1 MPKKEPLPPQQATL
15 KEELDKEGNLI
26 DYFLICGVKPSI
38 CLDNSLYEPFT
49 QESITPMDD
58 PSTPRQQTKP
68 PTEPIIVDPKNYPKL
83 TPEILTKCPSF
94 DKQCINIDDGILNYC
109 FPDGFG
115 IVHSKT
121 PISSKH
127 ITFILDNNFYSY
139 DYPQKYVSC
148 LIIYESLAKYKQL
161 QDLSQ
166 QTEFNL
172 NTSTASTMV
181 SDTQSVT
188 SNYTINSFTSTASCV
203 NKIAGISIKNPNSP
217 YYSYLNYYIPKCIC
231 LVSIYPFIEFH
242 RKILAYL
249 KTFSTRS
256 NNIPI
261 EKIILSLL
269 IEVPKPPR
277 GLYKIQYKL
286 LNEQIDLS
294 QNELNK
300 IAKVNHN
307 MKKVFLKFNDCKEIL
322 EIYKHVLFESKII
335 FFSQSSNTLCETI
348 LTFLSLI
355 FPLKYPFQVAT
366 NVPKENYNLIESISP
381 YIFGLNIPYT
391 STFFKDNEIDLSTV
405 TILCVDIDN
414 GHTYLHQFEDDEEIP
429 KFPQKLYSFFKSEL
443 TEYLKVYPLKTNQK
457 FDDEFNM
464 FISNIFL
471 DLIIGILSNYESYL
485 NKDYY
490 TSKENIQNTNI
501 NTMFKVNEFLKNCSS
516 SERSFYDKL
525 INESQMFVEF
535 IYKRMI
541 PKNINEK
548 IEVLFVNEKIAELE
562 NKRSFFSK
570 NEKYL
575 LLTSQDYNVKSNY
588 VIFTPK
594 ELSQNEYSY
603 YTSENDDIACPLN
616 QIKTYAQLIQLN
628 KNKIQF
634 SYLIFPVLNMELYFN
649 ETNIKNYI
657 LPPLNSWEIDQISSD
672 IVSRSDLEGVG
683 LRSIEMEN
691 YIYLTWLEL
700 WAFSFWYVD
709 KKERNYQFETMMSVL
724 NKVTH
729 HEIEIFDFLFSA
741 LSAQNEEKMIQE
753 LYQKLIK
760 TKLNPSTHIHSII
773 NQIYDNKDVKT
784 IMKNSTMR
792 NRSNLMPNE
801 NKLKHE
807 IPKYKRTYRCA
818 YERNVLTEKI
828 KFCISDTCFD
838 CSETLNLIDI
848 SNDFLHMKK
857 DIMWACCP
865 NCKTFNLPKLKVKF
879 GNECNSSKPNSWMM
893 TSHTGTYDE
902 VVLHSPFEL
911 KNNVKEGVHRNY
923 GMNLDVK
930 LFKMKF
936 NALFWNAVWY
946 FNLQKLDFSFI
957 LPYKKD
963 IFPERTELNKIG
975 NDFERKHSSKV
986 LNNNMLSNN
995 LNAMFGKIE
1004 EKTINEDD
1012 RNKLKEKIEKSL
1024 QKKNNEKKKNNNM
1037 LLQMETVLNIGFTN
1051 DNENKEIELN
1061 VKELEKSIVQEEDNE
1076 EKLLN
1081 LEEDEELQIKTI
1093 ETIKYTDSEEV
1104 NINEENN
1111 INIQQK
1117 DSNDIL
1123 IENKEECILN
1133 TNNIIEITQETK
1145 TEIIEEENDIKEIN
1159 VNEENKE
1166 TQNEIQQN
1174 ETQEI
1179 IVKDTIT
1186 KSKSVII
1193 NYYTMKSNESK
1204 NYTITKEYKSE
1215 VIQGTHNFIEEE
1227 IITEKETQIEEVTTY
1242 IEETTEIQQEEQIIE
1257 TSQEDIDKQ
1266 NEMNSNLNNKQ
1277 NNIENN

>member
-1 MPKKEPLPPQQATL
+1 MPKKQPLPPQQASL
-15 KEELDKEGNLI
+15 KEDLDKEGNLI

-38 CLDNSLYEPFT
+38 CLDNSLFEPFT
-49 QESITPMDD
+49 QESITPMEEL
-58 PSTPRQQTKP
+58 STTKQP
-68 PTEPIIVDPKNYPKL
+68 KTPNEPNIVNPKNYPKL

-94 DKQCINIDDGILNYC
+94 DKQCISVDDGILNYC

-115 IVHSKT
+115 IVHSKKEIPPK
-121 PISSKH
+121 PIS
-127 ITFILDNNFYSY
+127 FILDNNFYSY
-139 DYPQKYVSC
+139 EYPQKYVSC

-161 QDLSQ
+161 QDFSQ

-172 NTSTASTMV
+172 NTSVASTMA

-188 SNYTINSFTSTASCV
+188 SSYTINSFSSTASCA
-203 NKIAGISIKNPNSP
+203 NKIARIYVKNQNSP

-231 LVSIYPFIEFH
+231 LVSVYPFMEFH
-242 RKILAYL
+242 GKILKCL

-256 NNIPI
+256 NHIPI

-307 MKKVFLKFNDCKEIL
+307 MKRVFTNFESKEII

-335 FFSQSSNTLCETI
+335 FFSKDSNALCEII

-366 NVPKENYNLIESISP
+366 NVPKNNYNLIESISP
-381 YIFGLNIPYT
+381 YIFGLNIPYKQ
-391 STFFKDNEIDLSTV
+391 TFFEDNEIDLSTV

-414 GHTYLHQFEDDEEIP
+414 GKTYLHKCEDDEEIP
-429 KFPQKLYSFFKSEL
+429 KFPPKPLSFFKSEL
-443 TEYLKVYPLKTNQK
+443 NEYLKSSSLQNNANY
-457 FDDEFNM
+457 DDEFNM
-464 FISNIFL
+464 GISNIFL
-471 DLIIGILSNYESYL
+471 DLTVGILSNYESYL
-485 NKDYY
+485 NKEYY

-516 SERSFYDKL
+516 SERPFYDKL
-525 INESQMFVEF
+525 INDSQMFVEF

-570 NEKYL
+570 NEKFL
-575 LLTSQDYNVKSNY
+575 LLNSQDYNVKSNY

-594 ELSQNEYSY
+594 ELSQNENAY
-603 YTSENDDIACPLN
+603 YTLENNDITCSLN
-616 QIKTYAQLIQLN
+616 QIKTYAQLIQFN

-634 SYLIFPVLNMELYFN
+634 SYLIFPVLNMDLYFN

-657 LPPLNSWEIDQISSD
+657 PPPLYSWEINQISSD

-709 KKERNYQFETMMSVL
+709 KKERSFQFETMMSVL

-741 LSAQNEEKMIQE
+741 LSEQNEEKMIQE

-773 NQIYDNKDVKT
+773 NKIYDNKDVKT
-784 IMKNSTMR
+784 LMKNPTIR
-792 NRSNLMPNE
+792 NRNILNAGMINE
-801 NKLKHE
+801 DMLKHKA
-807 IPKYKRTYRCA
+807 PKYKRTYRCA

-848 SNDFLHMKK
+848 SNDFPHMKK

-865 NCKTFNLPKLKVKF
+865 KCKTFNLPKLKVKF
-879 GNECNSSKPNSWMM
+879 GNECNSSKHNSWMM
-893 TSHTGTYDE
+893 TNHTGTYDE

-911 KNNVKEGVHRNY
+911 KNNVKEGVYRNY

-946 FNLQKLDFSFI
+946 FNLQKLDFSFM

-975 NDFERKHSSKV
+975 NDEVKYKKELFERKNNTKV
-986 LNNNMLSNN
+986 FYNNNMLSKN

-1004 EKTINEDD
+1004 EKTINEDEK
-1012 RNKLKEKIEKSL
+1012 NKLKEKIEKSL
-1024 QKKNNEKKKNNNM
+1024 QKKRNNNNV
-1037 LLQMETVLNIGFTN
+1037 LLQIEKVLDIGFTN
-1051 DNENKEIELN
+1051 ENEKIENEEGVRCNNENKEIELN
-1061 VKELEKSIVQEEDNE
+1061 VKELEKSIVQEDNE
-1076 EKLLN
+1076 DKLICF
-1081 LEEDEELQIKTI
+1081 EEDEEIQINTI
-1093 ETIKYTDSEEV
+1093 ETIQP
-1104 NINEENN
+1104 NNEELTINGQN
-1111 INIQQK
+1111 DINIQQK

-1123 IENKEECILN
+1123 IENKEECIVT
-1133 TNNIIEITQETK
+1133 TNEIEITQETK
-1145 TEIIEEENDIKEIN
+1145 TEIIKEDNDTEQYTKQTEDIEEIN
-1159 VNEENKE
+1159 NKEEIKE
-1166 TQNEIQQN
+1166 TQNEIQPS
-1174 ETQEI
+1174 ETEEI
-1179 IVKDTIT
+1179 QPGETEEIQPSETKEIVVKDTII

-1193 NYYTMKSNESK
+1193 NYYKMKSN
-1204 NYTITKEYKSE
+1204 
-1215 VIQGTHNFIEEE
+1215 
-1227 IITEKETQIEEVTTY
+1227 
-1242 IEETTEIQQEEQIIE
+1242 
-1257 TSQEDIDKQ
+1257 
-1266 NEMNSNLNNKQ
+1266 
-1277 NNIENN
+1277 